1 MDLVTATSTGLR
13 TVQSVGPATAAA
25 IVEPIYVDAGGHE
38 VTVSGS
44 EAAAA
49 VCGGEVPAALA
60 VAPPPPPGLQ
70 LTTIT
75 VAVPASSLSP
85 EDDDA
90 AAVTAVAASG
100 IPTTALQLAA
110 SVGGGGTCHPPT
122 PLPTVPLPLAT
133 ASAAVSGGMKWKQ
146 VESGIDASSPGT
158 PLPQPLTPNSSKE
171 ITKSQMGGLVRCTR
185 Y

>member
-1 MDLVTATSTGLR
+1 M
-13 TVQSVGPATAAA
+13 
-25 IVEPIYVDAGGHE
+25 
-38 VTVSGS
+38 
-44 EAAAA
+44 
-49 VCGGEVPAALA
+49 
-60 VAPPPPPGLQ
+60 
-70 LTTIT
+70 
-75 VAVPASSLSP
+75 AVPASSLSP
-85 EDDDA
+85 EDDDAA

-146 VESGIDASSPGT
+146 VESGLDASSPGT

-171 ITKSQMGGLVRCTR
+171 IAKSQMGGLVRCTR
-185 Y
+185 YSLHWLHVNPNSNFWTFRPFLGKFLKEIFS